1 MVIGECLCVRVKT
14 LAIQFRYLGDAAL
27 MTPALRA
34 LKQFFPDSALHVM
47 VAQEI
52 VPVFA
57 HLPGLERV
65 WGFPRRRGSAR
76 LRESWPVILALRRER
91 FDRSVDFVGNDRG
104 AILSLLCGA
113 RQRLGPLWQ
122 RGFLGRRFCYTQTVR
137 PLEGQHESRANLHL
151 LSAWGIVGPE
161 RPQLEVEADPS
172 LAAAAE
178 QLLPAPAILCFVGT
192 SQPKKEW
199 PTSHWAELY
208 RRALAAGLRMVFCS
222 GFQPREQAL
231 LGELRRQVPAVPALP
246 ALPDLA
252 IFLAVLKRARLFIS
266 GDTGPLHLAAG
277 LGVPTIALFGPSSPQ
292 RWAPLGEQ
300 HRLLQG
306 APCTCGTDSDLC
318 RAPRPC
324 MAAISPDAVLQLIAR
339 SHRVS

>member
-1 MVIGECLCVRVKT
+1 MKI

-34 LKQFFPDSALHVM
+34 LKQFFPGSALHVL

-52 VPVFA
+52 VPVLQ

-76 LRESWPVILALRRER
+76 LKESWPVILALRRER

-113 RQRLGPLWQ
+113 AQRLGPLWR

-151 LSAWGIVGPE
+151 LSPWGIVAPE
-161 RPQLEVEADPS
+161 RPELEIEADPS
-172 LAAAAE
+172 LSGAAE
-178 QLLPAPAILCFVGT
+178 QLLPGPAILCHLAA

-199 PTSHWAELY
+199 PTAHWAELY
-208 RRALAAGLRMVFCS
+208 RRASLAGLEMVFCS
-222 GFQPREQAL
+222 GLGHREQAL
-231 LGELRRQVPAVPALP
+231 LAELRRQIPAAPVLP

-252 IFLAVLKRARLFIS
+252 TFLAVLKRARLFIS

-292 RWAPLGEQ
+292 QWAPLGEQ
-300 HRLLQG
+300 HRALQG
-306 APCTCGTDSDLC
+306 APCSCSTDSALC

-324 MAAISPDAVLQLIAR
+324 MAAISPDAVLQLVAQ
-339 SHRVS
+339 